1 MRTGTR
7 PPLFIGKHQPFFVT
21 LSAMVFD
28 SFFFALMGL
37 GTQEILL
44 IVLAVLIL
52 FGARKIPE
60 FARGLGQGIREFK
73 NATNNVKNEIQ
84 KEIDRAPE
92 AAHKAEPPAKPS

>member
-1 MRTGTR
+1 
-7 PPLFIGKHQPFFVT
+7 
-21 LSAMVFD
+21 MVFD
-28 SFFFALMGL
+28 SFLFALMGL

-44 IVLAVLIL
+44 IVLAVLVL

-84 KEIDRAPE
+84 KEIDQAPE
-92 AAHKAEPPAKPS
+92 AARKAEPPAKPS

>member
-1 MRTGTR
+1 
-7 PPLFIGKHQPFFVT
+7 
-21 LSAMVFD
+21 MVFD
-28 SFFFALMGL
+28 SFLFALMGL

-84 KEIDRAPE
+84 KEIDQTSD
-92 AAHKAEPPAKPS
+92 AARKTEPPAKSS